1 MKGFTNS
8 KFKTKA
14 SSGAEE
20 TISRK
25 KQTLSC
31 ASVRYKIQVQTLSSW
46 KLCIPS
52 EPPKSEH
59 VLKPFGEG
67 SCSLLLQPAP
77 ASVLQGEGG
86 FKNHRLKYRDQNSFS
101 TWGLWGFWGV
111 WFFKKKNWV
120 DIADNFRINWSF
132 FSITHLI
139 LP

>member
-31 ASVRYKIQVQTLSSW
+31 ASVRCKIQVQTLSSW
-46 KLCIPS
+46 KLCITS

-59 VLKPFGEG
+59 VLKPSGER
-67 SCSLLLQPAP
+67 SCSLLLPLCSRGKG
-77 ASVLQGEGG
+77 ASKITRLSTEIRIRFQLGG
-86 FKNHRLKYRDQNSFS
+86 FGDL
-101 TWGLWGFWGV
+101 GV
-111 WFFKKKNWV
+111 FVFFKKKNWV